1 MEIEVIAGLISF
13 AALVLVWVVAPS
25 KPAHETKIEAVT
37 AAAPREAL
45 A

>member
-1 MEIEVIAGLISF
+1 MDMEILAGLVSF
-13 AALVLVWVVAPS
+13 GTLILVWVVAPS
-25 KPAHETKIEAVT
+25 RPAHEMRTETVT